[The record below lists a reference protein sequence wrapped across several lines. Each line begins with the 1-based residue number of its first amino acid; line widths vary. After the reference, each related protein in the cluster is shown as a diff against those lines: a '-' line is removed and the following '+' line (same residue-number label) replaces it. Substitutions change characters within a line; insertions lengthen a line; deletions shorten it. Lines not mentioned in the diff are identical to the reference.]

1 MHAHNIVHSS
11 HSLHTSNTICWAL
24 GLLFIVFIE
33 IVYFTWTLYFLLMFW
48 DQLGRSIILKIR
60 MSAMTTS
67 TSIIWFPVESSSS
80 FQPRKL
86 VRHIDKTFSLH
97 GLLEYICSSTYLL
110 GKEIVED
117 KKKTMKYCNS
127 FVLHIGIE
135 MLNTLNFVQRGY
147 YWLKQSFLV
156 LVLFLDLIE

>member
-60 MSAMTTS
+60 MSVMITS

-86 VRHIDKTFSLH
+86 VRHIDKAFSLH

-117 KKKTMKYCNS
+117 KKKQWNIVIRLC
-127 FVLHIGIE
+127 F
-135 MLNTLNFVQRGY
+135 TLASKC
-147 YWLKQSFLV
+147 WTHWILCKEDTIDWSSLS
-156 LVLFLDLIE
+156 